1 VLLLT
6 VGAVLLVDLTTE
18 LVRNQYFPSAIDV
31 QRELDRNLGDGIKAA
46 WGDEDS
52 HGGAAVAPLAVEAG
66 ADGAAAPA
74 PAAAAAGVAA
84 SPALV
89 LRAVSVQDGRGES
102 KVAPESASS
111 RTVARPPLGVVVL
124 ENPLARGAPAS
135 PSSIAVVEVPEAAAA
150 PPALAPIKIPA
161 LPPPVPMPPRD
172 LCVVEQ
178 ARLRDGRA
186 QNGRLA
192 LALLDLAVLE
202 EALHRVLVVVLA
214 EHVVRLHGAVEPA
227 RGRGGAGRGGAGS
240 GRGAGK

>member
-1 VLLLT
+1 MLLLT

-74 PAAAAAGVAA
+74 PAAAAAAVAA

-89 LRAVSVQDGRGES
+89 LRAVTVQGGRGRN
-102 KVAPESASS
+102 KVASESASS
-111 RTVARPPLGVVVL
+111 RSVAQPPLGVVVL
-124 ENPLARGAPAS
+124 DNPARGAPAS

-161 LPPPVPMPPRD
+161 LPPPVPMPPPPPPAQEVAPPAA
-172 LCVVEQ
+172 LKQLPPPPQ
-178 ARLRDGRA
+178 AA
-186 QNGRLA
+186 A
-192 LALLDLAVLE
+192 APPE
-202 EALHRVLVVVLA
+202 EPMVF
-214 EHVVRLHGAVEPA
+214 
-227 RGRGGAGRGGAGS
+227 
-240 GRGAGK
+240 